1 MDKKQL
7 RQQVI
12 TARNSLDVERRL
24 ALSKQIQ
31 QKVLSL
37 PAFKFARAAAGFVDF
52 RNEVYMRPI
61 LESILQAN
69 MPLML
74 PRISDDGKQMIFYQV
89 NTLEHLKTSRLG
101 IKEPDPS
108 RCELGDPQQLSI
120 VLTPGVAFTQ
130 DGYRLG
136 YGGGYYDRFFQT
148 ISEDVQRVGL
158 AFELQMLPEIPHESH
173 DIRVHCVVTEQ
184 HIYEVSFK

>member
-12 TARNSLDVERRL
+12 TARNALGDEMRL
-24 ALSKQIQ
+24 TLSKQIQ

-37 PAFKFARAAAGFVDF
+37 PEFKFARAAAGFVDF

-61 LESILQAN
+61 LQSVLNAN
-69 MPLML
+69 IPLML
-74 PRISDDGKQMIFYQV
+74 PRISNDGKEMIFYQV
-89 NTLEHLKTSRLG
+89 SNLDHLTTSRFG
-101 IKEPDPS
+101 IKEPNPD
-108 RCELGDPQQLSI
+108 RCTLGDTSQLSI

-136 YGGGYYDRFFQT
+136 YGGGFYDRFFQK
-148 ISEDVQRVGL
+148 ISEDVQRVGI
-158 AFELQMLPEIPHESH
+158 AFEMQMVSEIPHESH
-173 DIRVHCVVTEQ
+173 DIRVHCIVTEQ
-184 HIYEVSFK
+184 NIYEVSLK